1 MSSYIQME
9 AELGLMVE
17 RRSTQV
23 AYPRRKEDKRPYAVI
38 LAGGEGSRLRPL
50 TRILAG
56 DDRPK
61 QFCAVTGGETLLHQT
76 TRRIGALV
84 HPKRTIVVVTRGQE
98 RFLQPGMVNPG
109 TSVIVQPANRGT
121 APAILYSLFSLRS
134 EDPETPLA
142 LFPADHYFTKG
153 AVFMNKVAEALQVVR
168 SRPKMTVLL
177 GVVPTGPEPDYGW
190 IQAGSVVPG
199 VLHGTLFHVDGF
211 VEKPDCAVA
220 QDLFAAR
227 CLWNSFVVVSSVYAV
242 RCLVQSALP
251 QLFEA
256 FQDASAQ
263 IGGPQDAD
271 MIEELYSRI
280 SPGDFSKEVL
290 SACPESL
297 AVLPVAGS
305 GWVDV
310 GRPDRVYGL
319 FAHGRTQSE
328 LSRAPEELES

>member
-1 MSSYIQME
+1 VSSSIQIDTQME
-9 AELGLMVE
+9 LTAE
-17 RRSTQV
+17 RRTAQV
-23 AYPRRKEDKRPYAVI
+23 AYPRRREDKRPYAVI
-38 LAGGEGSRLRPL
+38 LAGGEGTRLRPL

-61 QFCAVTGGETLLHQT
+61 QFCAVTGGETLLQQT
-76 TRRIGALV
+76 TRRISSLV
-84 HPKRTIVVVTRGQE
+84 PPTRTVVVVTRGQE
-98 RFLQPGMVNPG
+98 RFLQPGMVNAG
-109 TSVIVQPANRGT
+109 TSVIVQPANQGT
-121 APAILYSLFSLRS
+121 APAILYSLFSLRG
-134 EDPETPLA
+134 EHPETPLA
-142 LFPADHYFTKG
+142 LFPADHHFTKG
-153 AVFMNKVAEALQVVR
+153 AVFMNKVAQALQVVR
-168 SRPKMTVLL
+168 SRPEMTVLL

-190 IQAGSVVPG
+190 IRAGSAVPD
-199 VLHGTLFHVDGF
+199 VLNGTIFHIDGF
-211 VEKPDCAVA
+211 VEKPNRAVA

-227 CLWNSFVVVSSVYAV
+227 CLWNSFVVVSSVHAL
-242 RCLVQSALP
+242 RRLIQRALP

-263 IGGPQDAD
+263 IGRPHEAD
-271 MIEELYSRI
+271 MIEELYARI

-319 FAHGRTQSE
+319 FPHTRG
-328 LSRAPEELES
+328 